1 MWWCR
6 GWMGQEGVACWHV
19 IRDPSRSAS
28 GTFHVLVGVQG
39 CVPKAV
45 LWWSC
50 TMVEVSMYIIICFL
64 RARSRMRGRYL
75 RSQLVQMTNIGVYN
89 NSVGLQTLK

>member
-39 CVPKAV
+39 RVPKAV
-45 LWWSC
+45 LWWSWC
-50 TMVEVSMYIIICFL
+50 AVILKYEYVDLFDIYIDLGVPSGPAETL
-64 RARSRMRGRYL
+64 RIGRTRGYVVAGSIL
-75 RSQLVQMTNIGVYN
+75 
-89 NSVGLQTLK
+89 